1 MALPWLGI
9 LDTAIDMATMALAR
23 RARKRADSE
32 DQRQLV
38 AGGANPGVPPT
49 LETHLAGVVVA
60 ALKEVFERDTR
71 RLDLEREQAGAE
83 RERAERA
90 LRLELLRQ
98 AADRE
103 IGGAASDGGSRAG
116 ELARHDGVGVAPRR
130 RQRCRARRSRVGL
143 GLPAGGARVRVRRSV
158 ARRPRARGRRFGRDT
173 TLRVGPAGDA
183 GGAISS
189 SPASACSARRSS
201 RNPVMRLYVRVLVLE
216 AAILVGLWL
225 FGRAFS

>member
-23 RARKRADSE
+23 RARKRADGD

-38 AGGANPGVPPT
+38 AGGANPGVPAT

-71 RLDLEREQAGAE
+71 RLDLEREQAEAE
-83 RERAERA
+83 RARAERA

-103 IGGAASDGGSRAG
+103 IGRLRLMAGVALASWLGTMVLAPRLAGGSVAG
-116 ELARHDGVGVAPRR
+116 RVALGSGWLFLLAALACAFAGL
-130 RQRCRARRSRVGL
+130 SRV
-143 GLPAGGARVRVRRSV
+143 S
-158 ARRPRARGRRFGRDT
+158 RALVDADLGRDPA
-173 TLRVGPAGDA
+173 LRVGPAGTLAAWFIIA
-183 GGAISS
+183 GLGLLGA
-189 SPASACSARRSS
+189 AMLLA
-201 RNPVMRLYVRVLVLE
+201 
-216 AAILVGLWL
+216 
-225 FGRAFS
+225 

>member
-71 RLDLEREQAGAE
+71 RLDLEREQAEAE

-98 AADRE
+98 AGDRE
-103 IGGAASDGGSRAG
+103 IGRLRLMAGVALASWLGTMVLAPRLVGGSVAG
-116 ELARHDGVGVAPRR
+116 RVALGSGWVFLLAALACAFAGL
-130 RQRCRARRSRVGL
+130 SRVSRALADADSGRDPALRLGPAGTLAACFIIAGL
-143 GLPAGGARVRVRRSV
+143 GLLGA
-158 ARRPRARGRRFGRDT
+158 AMLLA
-173 TLRVGPAGDA
+173 
-183 GGAISS
+183 
-189 SPASACSARRSS
+189 
-201 RNPVMRLYVRVLVLE
+201 
-216 AAILVGLWL
+216 
-225 FGRAFS
+225 